1 MSEPEIPETSQNQ
14 SQDTVPTS
22 SPVAGSYKSRKFVL
36 VIWGTVLV
44 MVSGV
49 LAAKWTAFAANLPS
63 LLGALM
69 GMLGLY
75 FGANLTDVHLQNKA
89 NKDKDNQ

>member
-1 MSEPEIPETSQNQ
+1 MENQETPEDPVLPMVT
-14 SQDTVPTS
+14 
-22 SPVAGSYKSRKFVL
+22 VAGSYKSRKFVL
-36 VIWGTVLV
+36 VIWGTLLI
-44 MVSGV
+44 MVCGV

-89 NKDKDNQ
+89 NKDKED